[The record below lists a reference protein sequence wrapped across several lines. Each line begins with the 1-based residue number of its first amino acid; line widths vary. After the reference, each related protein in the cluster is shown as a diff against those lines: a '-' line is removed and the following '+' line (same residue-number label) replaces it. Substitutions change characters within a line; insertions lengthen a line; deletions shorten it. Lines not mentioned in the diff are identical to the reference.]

1 MSNRYKMTD
10 VVKCVHCVESWKE
23 HSGAELH
30 GLVFYHQQTAVSIT
44 QSSAIVLD
52 KNDFILIVILY
63 FLELIS
69 SGAMKLHFPRKR
81 KEKHNK
87 SLLIAVKA

>member
-1 MSNRYKMTD
+1 MTD

-63 FLELIS
+63 FLEFFWS
-69 SGAMKLHFPRKR
+69 NEASFPQKKERKTQ
-81 KEKHNK
+81 
-87 SLLIAVKA
+87 